1 MKIIHNFTE
10 DFKLNQEYKNNV
22 FYLDDP
28 KDTKQVEIFKKNLDF
43 VTTLELDRVDM
54 IYNECELVVAIY
66 DDVYK
71 KFLEVID

>member
-54 IYNECELVVAIY
+54 IYKECELVVAIY

-71 KFLEVID
+71 KFLEVVN

>member
-10 DFKLNQEYKNNV
+10 DFKLNQEYNV

-28 KDTKQVEIFKKNLDF
+28 KDMKQVEIFKKNLDF
-43 VTTLELDRVDM
+43 ITTLELDRVDM
-54 IYNECELVVAIY
+54 IYYDAKMVVAIY

-71 KFLEVID
+71 KFLEVVD

>member
-10 DFKLNQEYKNNV
+10 DFKLNQENNV

-28 KDTKQVEIFKKNLDF
+28 KDMKQVEIFKKNLDF

-54 IYNECELVVAIY
+54 IYYDAKMVVAIY
-66 DDVYK
+66 DDIYK
-71 KFLEVID
+71 KFLEVVD

>member
-28 KDTKQVEIFKKNLDF
+28 KDTKHFEIFKKNLDF

-54 IYNECELVVAIY
+54 IYKECELVVAIY
-66 DDVYK
+66 DDVHK
-71 KFLEVID
+71 KFLEVVD